1 MWDNT
6 DPSEVGAQRPLAST
20 IDRTLIAILG
30 IGLVA
35 FWCLAALWW
44 IES

>member
-6 DPSEVGAQRPLAST
+6 DPSEVGAPRHPVRGL
-20 IDRTLIAILG
+20 DHVTLAILAV
-30 IGLVA
+30 GLLA
-35 FWCLAALWW
+35 FWCLAAIWW